1 MAEVNELIGGYKLR
15 TLLQTGAVSQVFEV
29 IEPKSGLHY
38 AMKVLLP
45 EAADNK
51 EHRAILFHEFEIGQK
66 MKHPNVVTILKLSR
80 DLKNPHF
87 IMEFF
92 PSGSLRK
99 RLQVPSTKD
108 TAAMKAAA
116 ENKLFIAKYAK
127 KIFKEMATGLAY
139 MNSNGYVHR
148 DVKPDNVLVNAIGQT
163 KIIDFA
169 IALKNETGFFA
180 KLMAKK
186 KARQGTASF
195 MSPEQIRNESLDGR
209 ADIYSFGATVYE
221 ILCGRP
227 PFRGNSQQELMM
239 KHISEKPYPLTSHNP
254 DVTDEFSAFVI
265 TKLLAKKKEDRP
277 PSFHEVMIAMK
288 KIRVLKSVPDYAD
301 EEPNHGF

>member
-1 MAEVNELIGGYKLR
+1 MAEVNELIGGYRLR

-38 AMKVLLP
+38 AMKILLP
-45 EAADNK
+45 EHADKN
-51 EHRAILFHEFEIGQK
+51 EHRSILFHEFEIGQK
-66 MKHPNVVTILKLSR
+66 MRHPNVINIIKCNK

-99 RLQVPSTKD
+99 KLQANDKD
-108 TAAMKAAA
+108 SKD
-116 ENKLFIAKYAK
+116 FIKKYAK

-139 MNSNGYVHR
+139 MNSGGYVHR

-169 IALKNETGFFA
+169 ITMKKETGFFA
-180 KLMAKK
+180 KLFAKK
-186 KARQGTASF
+186 KARQGTPSF
-195 MSPEQIRNESLDGR
+195 MSPEQIRNEGLDGR

-227 PFRGNSQQELMM
+227 PFRGTTQQDLLM
-239 KHISEKPYPLTSHNP
+239 KHIKEKPYPLTSYND
-254 DVTDEFSAFVI
+254 DVTDEFSSFVVNR
-265 TKLLAKKKEDRP
+265 LLAKKKEDRP
-277 PSFHEVMIAMK
+277 PNFHEVLIAMK
-288 KIRVLKSVPDYAD
+288 KLRILKSVPDFVD
-301 EEPNHGF
+301 EERN

>member
-1 MAEVNELIGGYKLR
+1 MAEVNELIGGYRLR

-38 AMKVLLP
+38 AMKILLP
-45 EAADNK
+45 EHADNK

-66 MKHPNVVTILKLSR
+66 MKHPNVVSILKVSK

-99 RLQVPSTKD
+99 KLQLQS
-108 TAAMKAAA
+108 A
-116 ENKLFIAKYAK
+116 ENKQFINKYAK

-139 MNSNGYVHR
+139 MNSGGYVHR
-148 DVKPDNVLVNAIGQT
+148 DVKPDNILVNAIGQT

-169 IALKNETGFFA
+169 IALKKETGFFA
-180 KLMAKK
+180 KLLAKQ
-186 KARQGTASF
+186 KARQGTPSF
-195 MSPEQIRNESLDGR
+195 MSPEQIRNEGLDGR
-209 ADIYSFGATVYE
+209 ADIYSYGATLYE

-227 PFRGNSQQELMM
+227 PFRGNSQQDLLM
-239 KHISEKPYPLTSHNP
+239 KHMKEKPYPLTAHNP
-254 DVTDEFSAFVI
+254 DVTDEFSNFVI
-265 TKLLAKKKEDRP
+265 NKLLAKKKEDRP
-277 PSFHEVMIAMK
+277 PNFHEVMIAMK
-288 KIRVLKSVPDYAD
+288 KLRVLKSVPDYMD
-301 EEPNHGF
+301 EDPHGI